1 MADDKSKAA
10 PPAAPA
16 AEATPAKKKPPIKTI
31 GIVLALL
38 VVEGAVVFFAAS
50 KLGGPS
56 RAEGQEIV
64 HAEDASLEETAE
76 VQIVADRFPN
86 HNTGR
91 AWLWDT
97 EVQVKVKQRHLEEVQ
112 RIQSERAA
120 ELRTGVSQIVRNAHH
135 NHLKEPTLDTL
146 NRQMLTYLRG
156 VFGQDPEGRER
167 VEQVL
172 IPKCVGFPSDF

>member
-1 MADDKSKAA
+1 MADDKSKAPA
-10 PPAAPA
+10 PAAPA
-16 AEATPAKKKPPIKTI
+16 AEAAPAKKKPPIKTI

-38 VVEGAVVFFAAS
+38 VVEGAVVFFVAS
-50 KLGGPS
+50 KLGGPTK
-56 RAEGQEIV
+56 AEGQEIV
-64 HAEDASLEETAE
+64 HEEDPSLDETAE

-91 AWLWDT
+91 VWLWDT
-97 EVQVKVKQRHLEEVQ
+97 EVQIKVKQRYLEEVQ
-112 RIQSERAA
+112 GVLEERAA
-120 ELRTGVSQIVRNAHH
+120 EIRTGVSQIVRNAHH
-135 NHLKEPTLDTL
+135 NHLKEPTLETL